1 MDFAEFLVRRAIVF
15 AIILLAL
22 TLGGVALLK
31 RLLPPP
37 TATPTVLSTPTNS
50 TAALTIDF
58 GDGFSKT
65 YRDLPAPPGSTVLS
79 LLQRAADPARPHALT
94 VDITGSGELA
104 FIRGFDGV
112 GHQGSGPEGRYWQ
125 FLINGTLGARGAGA
139 TPVNPGDAITWILDR
154 YQPSPPADPTPPK

>member
-15 AIILLAL
+15 AVILLAL

-31 RLLPPP
+31 RFLPPP
-37 TATPTVLSTPTNS
+37 TATPALPAPTTS
-50 TAALTIDF
+50 TASLTIDF

-79 LLQRAADPARPHALT
+79 LLQRAADPARPHSLT

-112 GHQGSGPEGRYWQ
+112 GHQGAGPEGRYWQ
-125 FLINGTLGARGAGA
+125 FLVNGTLGARGAGA
-139 TPVNPGDAITWILDR
+139 TPVNPGDTITWILDR
-154 YQPSPPADPTPPK
+154 YQPSPPADSTPPK